1 MDSKSRAT
9 DITIIEPAL
18 IEIRDGRVFSPRYE
32 DIYYSRGGSVD
43 SYRVFLEPAKL
54 VERMGR
60 GPVFTVVEFG
70 FGTGL
75 NFVVTATEFL
85 RQRTKPTRLR
95 FVSFEKHPLTLRDL
109 KRIGQTW
116 EKSLPFVDQLWNQ
129 YPPAVTGWHRRF
141 FKGGNIE
148 LSLYVGEV
156 ATGLRDFIERDQ
168 RGVDAWF
175 LDGFSPDRNPAMWQ
189 ESLLSRLHTRT
200 RAGGT
205 VTTFSS
211 AGSIRR
217 VLQRNGFHV
226 ERINSLPDKRH
237 TLCGRLTTPRFKPRL
252 PPSEAV
258 VAGAGLAGCAA
269 ANALAKKGINVTM
282 LDPTGKVAR
291 STSSVPS
298 AITHVRLSDPRSP
311 DANRRVLGYTFSV
324 PLIASILRPE
334 SNGVL
339 QLQGPNTTHAQ
350 LLSMT
355 ETLGDWVRFVR
366 ADQASDI
373 AGTTLPGPAVYFPK
387 STVVSVPDL
396 CRKLISHPRVELIK
410 GVLSE
415 DLALPTVI
423 ATGTTIPGRLR
434 LPSLEVMAVPGQIDL
449 FRSRSGFDP
458 LRTTVV
464 DDGYVI
470 PSTPSILTSGS
481 TYEHGRWDPSAAT
494 HINRTRLRKLF
505 GHALFRWVQ
514 RYRGWRCVTSDRAPI
529 IGQASETLWLS
540 LGYGSSATTS
550 SLLAAETIASGIVGE
565 LPPIDKQSLEVM
577 EPGRFVERQ
586 KRRQNPF
593 ARQSHLRSRVH
604 Q

>member
-1 MDSKSRAT
+1 
-9 DITIIEPAL
+9 
-18 IEIRDGRVFSPRYE
+18 
-32 DIYYSRGGSVD
+32 
-43 SYRVFLEPAKL
+43 
-54 VERMGR
+54 
-60 GPVFTVVEFG
+60 
-70 FGTGL
+70 
-75 NFVVTATEFL
+75 
-85 RQRTKPTRLR
+85 
-95 FVSFEKHPLTLRDL
+95 
-109 KRIGQTW
+109 
-116 EKSLPFVDQLWNQ
+116 
-129 YPPAVTGWHRRF
+129 
-141 FKGGNIE
+141 
-148 LSLYVGEV
+148 
-156 ATGLRDFIERDQ
+156 
-168 RGVDAWF
+168 
-175 LDGFSPDRNPAMWQ
+175 
-189 ESLLSRLHTRT
+189 
-200 RAGGT
+200 
-205 VTTFSS
+205 
-211 AGSIRR
+211 
-217 VLQRNGFHV
+217 
-226 ERINSLPDKRH
+226 
-237 TLCGRLTTPRFKPRL
+237 
-252 PPSEAV
+252 
-258 VAGAGLAGCAA
+258 
-269 ANALAKKGINVTM
+269 M

-464 DDGYVI
+464 DDGYVV